1 MSKSNYL
8 ELKILDHQTGVAA
21 FTAPSMFLALSTT
34 SPAEDGTNVTEP
46 STGGYARVALSGKWG
61 AATLVS
67 GVGTSAN
74 NAAISFTQSTAAWSS
89 GSALGFFAI
98 YDAATAGNLLRY
110 GALDVPRTV
119 DSAGIT
125 LTIDVGG
132 LRLTED

>member
-1 MSKSNYL
+1 MSKSNHL
-8 ELKILDHQTGVAA
+8 ELRLLDHMTGVAA
-21 FTAPSMFLALSTT
+21 YAAPAMFLAISST

-46 STGGYARVALSGKWG
+46 TSGGYARVSLSGKWG

-67 GVGTSAN
+67 GVGTSSN
-74 NAAISFTQSTAAWSS
+74 NAAVSFPQSTGAWLGGAS
-89 GSALGFFAI
+89 LGFFAI

-125 LTIDVGG
+125 LTVDAGG